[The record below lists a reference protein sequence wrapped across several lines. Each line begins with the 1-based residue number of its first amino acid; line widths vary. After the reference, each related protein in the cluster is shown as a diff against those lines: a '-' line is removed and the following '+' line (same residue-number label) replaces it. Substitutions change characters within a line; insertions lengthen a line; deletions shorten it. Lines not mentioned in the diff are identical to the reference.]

1 MWSVVRRACAGVI
14 VLAAAIVVALNRP
27 VAKAVLLIILV
38 SVSFSY
44 LVVPLALRLRLG
56 HRLERPPLRPILAV
70 FFIYLAL
77 FVLGITT
84 WSLAAGKW
92 QRQLADLRTRIP
104 TYTERGRQRLET
116 VERFT
121 DRFSPPEPYAALIRR
136 LSSAASV
143 SIQARAKRVGEEI
156 LASRPF
162 LPWMWLVPVVA
173 LLLISCFSRFRDSA
187 VAHLPEGHLRW
198 RGEEFFRHVNS
209 VLAGY
214 TRAQTLSCLL
224 VGTVSMVA
232 FWLIGV
238 SHALLLGTIAGIL
251 EFIPAVGPLSVAIAA
266 CSIVSDERLLLLV
279 AFLVVLRLTQDYF
292 VYPLLVGHEMHLH
305 PVAIVLASLAGALAG
320 GMLGILAAIPFVG
333 IASVAVRHW
342 REYWSIEKLLKEH
355 GRQTSSGMLEEE
367 TSTAESVQVSNAS
380 VAPSQDPRQSQDRDN
395 HTT

>member
-1 MWSVVRRACAGVI
+1 MWSVVRRACAGII

-44 LVVPLALRLRLG
+44 LVVPLAMRLRLG
-56 HRLERPPLRPILAV
+56 YKLERPPLRPLLAV
-70 FFIYLAL
+70 LLIYLAL
-77 FVLGITT
+77 FVLGMTT

-121 DRFSPPEPYAALIRR
+121 DRLSPPEPYAALIRR

-143 SIQARAKRVGEEI
+143 SIQARAKGVGEEI

-224 VGTVSMVA
+224 VGTVSVVG

-238 SHALLLGTIAGIL
+238 SHALLLGTMAGIL
-251 EFIPAVGPLSVAIAA
+251 EFVPAVGPLSLAIAA
-266 CSIVSDERLLLLV
+266 CSIVSDEQLFLLV
-279 AFLVVLRLTQDYF
+279 VFLLVLRLTQDYF
-292 VYPLLVGHEMHLH
+292 IYPLLVGHEMHLH

-333 IASVAVRHW
+333 IASVAIRHW

-355 GRQTSSGMLEEE
+355 GRQASGGMPEEE
-367 TSTAESVQVSNAS
+367 TAAESVQVSNAS
-380 VAPSQDPRQSQDRDN
+380 VAPSRDHPRQSQDKNN
-395 HTT
+395 HTA